1 MSAPLQDSIRATIH
15 VETSPDEAFVLF
27 TRDIDLWWQRGPRF
41 RVGAGKAGAE
51 KRFLSGTMRLDGR
64 ALVEEYPD
72 GTSFELGQV
81 TVWQPGARLV
91 VGWRIPSFA
100 AGEETEIEVT
110 FAAQGSGT
118 EVVLVHRGWSSIR
131 ADHPAR
137 HGLAD
142 RAFTTERAMWWASL
156 TRGYRL
162 LAESRDPA
170 TSG

>member
-1 MSAPLQDSIRATIH
+1 MTPALQDGIRATIH
-15 VETSPDEAFVLF
+15 VETSPADAFVAF
-27 TRDIDLWWQRGPRF
+27 TRDIDRWWQRGPRF
-41 RVGAGKAGAE
+41 RVGAGKEGAE

-72 GTSFELGQV
+72 GTSFELGKV
-81 TVWQPGARLV
+81 SVWEPGVRLV

-100 AGEETEIEVT
+100 PGEMTEVEVT

-118 EVVLVHRGWSSIR
+118 EVVLVHRGWSTIR

-142 RAFTTERAMWWASL
+142 RPFTTERAHWWASL
-156 TRGYRL
+156 TRGFRL
-162 LAESRDPA
+162 LAERA
-170 TSG
+170 